1 VSNTPQSVLER
12 QLRLIAAGELEA
24 LVAQYHED
32 AVLLRFDR
40 VVSGHAALREHFAAL
55 LATAPSIEVTQA
67 IEAQDV
73 FSYQATVSADDEEP
87 VRQYG
92 VLVLRGE
99 RIARHVTGVFPV
111 TSGGARKGGTIT
123 VDLEPYTAWSPRAV
137 PDPRSAGREA
147 IGPVLLEI
155 VAAEGPILAE
165 RAYRLYVR
173 ASGGKAL
180 TSIARA
186 PLSGATFRLSN
197 AGAIE
202 MEEGSEVL
210 RPAGTP
216 EVRVRELG
224 PRALDEVPL
233 REVAEL
239 VKRLRAAGATD
250 LPRAVLDAYGLVRM
264 TAKAEDFLA
273 QAILV
278 ADEG

>member
-1 VSNTPQSVLER
+1 MSNTPRSVFDR
-12 QLRLIAAGELEA
+12 QLRLIAANELEA
-24 LVAQYHED
+24 VVSQYHDD

-40 VVSGHAALREHFAAL
+40 VVTGHAALREHFAAL

-67 IEAQDV
+67 AETEDLL
-73 FSYQATVSADDEEP
+73 SYQATVHAGDEDP
-87 VRQYG
+87 VREYG

-99 RIARHVTGVFPV
+99 RIARHVAGVFPV
-111 TSGGARKGGTIT
+111 ASGGGRKPGAIT
-123 VDLEPYTAWSPRAV
+123 VDLEPYTAWAARPV

-165 RAYRLYVR
+165 RAYRLYVK

-186 PLSGATFRLSN
+186 PLSGAMFRLRN

-202 MEEGSEVL
+202 VEEGSEVL

-224 PRALDEVPL
+224 PRPLDDVPL
-233 REVAEL
+233 REVAQL
-239 VKRLRAAGATD
+239 MQRLRAAGATE

-273 QAILV
+273 QAQIV
-278 ADEG
+278 AEEA